1 MQGIPNFQA
10 PASMP
15 HHSDLSS
22 YHWKNSDTFAFADNR
37 IYSIIPLQ
45 ANLFL
50 SGIAQLIGT
59 ILADKLDRHK
69 LYKIIRK
76 LLAQA
81 VLEDFLYDPPAF

>member
-1 MQGIPNFQA
+1 
-10 PASMP
+10 
-15 HHSDLSS
+15 
-22 YHWKNSDTFAFADNR
+22 
-37 IYSIIPLQ
+37 LQ

-50 SGIAQLIGT
+50 SGIAQLIGI
-59 ILADKLDRHK
+59 ILADKLDKHK